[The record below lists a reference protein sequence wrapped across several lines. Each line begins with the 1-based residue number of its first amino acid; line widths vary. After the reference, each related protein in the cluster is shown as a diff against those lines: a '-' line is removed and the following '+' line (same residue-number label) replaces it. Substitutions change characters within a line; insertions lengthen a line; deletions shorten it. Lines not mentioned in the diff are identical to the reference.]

1 MTLSA
6 VRDKLHK
13 VFGGNV
19 EKWLWLSAAAAESG
33 MVGGSKHPSRCCRRI
48 VAGWDF
54 GYEATV
60 YSARFNYWK
69 YPCLLQC
76 V

>member
-19 EKWLWLSAAAAESG
+19 EKWLWLSAAAAKFG
-33 MVGGSKHPSRCCRRI
+33 MVGSSKHPSRCCGWI
-48 VAGWDF
+48 VAGWGF
-54 GYEATV
+54 GYAATV
-60 YSARFNYWK
+60 YPDRVNYWK
-69 YPCLLQC
+69 CPCLLQC